1 MATFVRTARGWRG
14 TRDMGALRMLGW
26 GVLLL
31 STACGAS
38 RTAVTRAG
46 DGTGGSG
53 SADAA
58 VASTTRRYVDEDLG
72 FEIVRPTSEWQLDET
87 NERTPEGLAIPVIL
101 RHRVSGAQVV
111 LQVAPGVA
119 SPTQFA
125 ERLTVGLRQ
134 QPGFVT
140 TDPRPLALS
149 DNAVGFDFQVGDGVS
164 GKVAVREGNGG
175 RVLMMLATWPS
186 EAATDVPASVD
197 ALMAGVRPLPEPSV
211 AVRSTT
217 PEERL

>member
-1 MATFVRTARGWRG
+1 
-14 TRDMGALRMLGW
+14 MGVMRMLGW

-38 RTAVTRAG
+38 RTAVAKAEP
-46 DGTGGSG
+46 GTGGSG
-53 SADAA
+53 TVSGDPG

-72 FEIVRPTSEWQLDET
+72 FEIVRPTAEWQLDET

-119 SPTQFA
+119 TPTQFA
-125 ERLTVGLRQ
+125 ERLTQGLRQ
-134 QPGFVT
+134 QPGFTT
-140 TDPRPLALS
+140 TDPQPIALS
-149 DNAVGFDFQVGDGVS
+149 DSAVGFDFQVGDGVR

-175 RVLMMLATWPS
+175 RVLMMLATWPTELS
-186 EAATDVPASVD
+186 EDVTGSVD
-197 ALMAGVRPLPEPSV
+197 ELMAGVRPLPEPSV
-211 AVRSTT
+211 AVRT
-217 PEERL
+217 PQRAPEPEPGDPR